1 MQCAATVRRPRHLSM
16 PDARPPQPHESSVP
30 LRSLIAVVG
39 PTAVGKS
46 ALALGLAARVSGEIV
61 SADSRLLYR
70 GLDIGT
76 AKPTREERAAVPH
89 HLVDV
94 AEVDQP
100 WSLAEYKGEALRAIA
115 GIHTR
120 GHVPL
125 LVGGTGQY
133 VRALLE
139 GWIIPR
145 TMPDPEL
152 RAELAARAQGEGA
165 LALYRELQ
173 VRDPQAAASI
183 DPRNVRRV
191 MRALEVIY
199 LTGHPF
205 SAQRTRMRVGF
216 RTLCLGLRMPREE
229 LYARADARIETMLTA
244 GWVEEVRGLLS
255 RGFSPDLPA
264 FSALGYREIARH
276 VQGQLSLEEC
286 RTEIRRATRRLVRHQ
301 ANWFRATDPDVVW
314 LAAGPQALD
323 TATVHAEKFLA
334 MPH

>member
-1 MQCAATVRRPRHLSM
+1 MQCAATVRWPRNMSM
-16 PDARPPQPHESSVP
+16 PDARPPHPRESSVP
-30 LRSLIAVVG
+30 LQPLIAVVG

-46 ALALGLAARVSGEIV
+46 ALALGLAARVPGEIV

-76 AKPTREERAAVPH
+76 AKPTRDERSAVPH

-94 AEVDQP
+94 TELDRP
-100 WSLAEYKGEALRAIA
+100 WSLAEYKEEALQAIA
-115 GIHTR
+115 GIHAR

-139 GWIIPR
+139 GWVIPR
-145 TMPDPEL
+145 TTPDPAL
-152 RAELAARAQGEGA
+152 RAELAARAEREGA
-165 LALYRELQ
+165 LALHRELQ
-173 VRDPQAAASI
+173 VRDSQAAASI

-205 SAQRTRMRVGF
+205 SAQRTRRRMGF
-216 RTLCLGLRMPREE
+216 RTLCLGLAMPREE
-229 LYARADARIETMLTA
+229 LYARADARIETMLAA
-244 GWVEEVRGLLS
+244 GWVEEVRTLLE

-301 ANWFRATDPDVVW
+301 ANWFRASDPQVVW
-314 LAAGPQALD
+314 MEAGPQALE
-323 TATVHAEKFLA
+323 TATGHAKRFLA
-334 MPH
+334 MPR

>member
-1 MQCAATVRRPRHLSM
+1 M
-16 PDARPPQPHESSVP
+16 PDARPPQPRDPNLP
-30 LRSLIAVVG
+30 LRPLIAVVG

-46 ALALGLAARVSGEIV
+46 VLALGLAARVAGEIV

-76 AKPTREERAAVPH
+76 AKPTREERSAVPH

-94 AEVDQP
+94 TEVDRP
-100 WSLAEYKGEALRAIA
+100 WSLAEYKEEALRAIA

-120 GHVPL
+120 GCVPL

-139 GWIIPR
+139 GWVIPR
-145 TMPDPEL
+145 TTPDPAL
-152 RAELAARAQGEGA
+152 RAELAARAECEGA
-165 LALYRELQ
+165 LTLHRDLQ

-205 SAQRTRMRVGF
+205 SAQRTRMRMGF
-216 RTLCLGLRMPREE
+216 RTLCLGLTMPREE
-229 LYARADARIETMLTA
+229 LYARADARIETMLAA

-301 ANWFRATDPDVVW
+301 ANWFRASDPDVVW
-314 LAAGPQALD
+314 IAAGPQALE
-323 TATVHAEKFLA
+323 TATGHAKRFLA
-334 MPH
+334 MPR